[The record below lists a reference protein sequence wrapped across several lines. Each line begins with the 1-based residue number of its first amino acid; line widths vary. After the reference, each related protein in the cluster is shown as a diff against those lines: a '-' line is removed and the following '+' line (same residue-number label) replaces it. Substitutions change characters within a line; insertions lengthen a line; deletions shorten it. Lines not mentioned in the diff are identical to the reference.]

1 MPHHHQGD
9 HVLKPSRVKAKV
21 HQYITQHQEQLIGH
35 AQALVRVNTVNPPGH
50 NYQVLTDALLARCR
64 GLGMQAQVHRVPD
77 QQVRRVLGSDEFPR
91 YNLLARWD
99 VGRPQTV
106 HFNAHYDVVPCAGQ
120 WKFGD
125 PFEPGLASG
134 ALYGRGSGDMKGS
147 IAALLMAVEALAAAG
162 VEPAFNI
169 ECSFTA
175 DEETGGQ
182 LGAGWVVEQGL
193 VNADFAVVCEGAAGT
208 QVGCGHNG
216 VLWLEAELTGKAVHA
231 SIPSQGVNAFEAMA
245 SAAQKLQA
253 YKRKLTAPECRYV
266 DADGRS
272 RSPTLNIGGTF
283 SGGDGDKINTVPAS
297 ARFSLDRRLVPGEQ
311 IAAVERE
318 LRRAIE
324 QAAETPCRLTAPL
337 RIEPCVVAADHAL
350 PRAFAR
356 AVQTVRRRAAGYR
369 VSLGFTD
376 LHYFVVD
383 GGLPGI
389 GYGVK
394 GERAHGV
401 DERVRVRDLVLTAR
415 TYAEFM
421 LRGLEAR

>member
-1 MPHHHQGD
+1 M
-9 HVLKPSRVKAKV
+9 KSRV
-21 HQYITQHQEQLIGH
+21 HQYIEKHQEQLLGS

-50 NYQVLTDALLARCR
+50 NYQAMAAALLGRCQ
-64 GLGMQAQVHRVPD
+64 GLDLPAQVHRVPD
-77 QQVRRVLGSDEFPR
+77 QEVRRLLGSDEFPR
-91 YNLLARWD
+91 YNLIARWD
-99 VGRPQTV
+99 IGRPQTV

-125 PFEPGLASG
+125 PFEPGLAGG
-134 ALYGRGSGDMKGS
+134 ALYGRGAGDMKGA
-147 IAALLMAVEALAAAG
+147 IAALLMAVEALKAVG

-182 LGAGWVVEQGL
+182 LGAGWIVNKGL

-216 VLWLEAELTGKAVHA
+216 VLWLEVELTGKAAHA
-231 SIPSQGVNAFEAMA
+231 SRPEQGVNAFEAMA
-245 SAAQKLQA
+245 SVVQKLQA
-253 YKRKLTAPECRYV
+253 YKRKLNVAEHRYV
-266 DADGRS
+266 DFDGEARN
-272 RSPTLNIGGTF
+272 PTLNIGGTF
-283 SGGDGDKINTVPAS
+283 SGGEGDKINTVPAG

-311 IAAVERE
+311 LAAVERE
-318 LRRAIE
+318 LRRAVAR
-324 QAAETPCRLTAPL
+324 AAEPPCRVAAPL
-337 RIEPCVVAADHAL
+337 RIAPCVVNADHAL
-350 PRAFAR
+350 PQAFAR
-356 AVQTVRRRAAGYR
+356 AVQAVRRRAAGYR
-369 VSLGFTD
+369 LSSGFTD
-376 LHYFVVD
+376 LHYFAVA

-394 GERAHGV
+394 GERIHGV

-421 LRGLEAR
+421 LRGLEAH